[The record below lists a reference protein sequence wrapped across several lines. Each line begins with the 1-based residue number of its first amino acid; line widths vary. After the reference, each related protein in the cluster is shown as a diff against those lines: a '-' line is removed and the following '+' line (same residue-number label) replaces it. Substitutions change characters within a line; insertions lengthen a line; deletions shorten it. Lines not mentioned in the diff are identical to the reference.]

1 MLNHQWNNQSNAQ
14 KVKNVRHAIVQI
26 TSGWKSKLVRLNA
39 DSRQQDTLDSL
50 GLFGFDYNPR
60 FGGETQEAK
69 KITPNASLLRGF
81 SSTQLLYSGVFELK
95 SENHKMQ

>member
-1 MLNHQWNNQSNAQ
+1 
-14 KVKNVRHAIVQI
+14 
-26 TSGWKSKLVRLNA
+26 
-39 DSRQQDTLDSL
+39 L